1 MLRRQE
7 VQDHADWN
15 ARLREL
21 PGAHVLQTWEWGEFK
36 RETTGWQPLR
46 LAFLQGS
53 EAVAM
58 VSIGQR
64 RTGPLR
70 VMYAPRGPA
79 LAWGDAATRAAVL
92 DALQDLARRH
102 GALWLKIDPD
112 LPCASGLPGSE
123 DERPHPPGLALV
135 EELGARG
142 WRSSADQV
150 QFRNS
155 IQIDLSASEDE
166 LLASFSPNT
175 RRKIRLA
182 ERRDVQV
189 RVAGVDDL
197 DTLYALYR
205 VTGARDGFLIRPAAY
220 YRRAWG
226 DFLQAG
232 LAHALIAEYRGV
244 PLAQVILFHFGE
256 RCFYF
261 YGASADEERRRMPNH
276 LLQWEAI
283 RWARAQGYRLYDLWG
298 APDVFDESDPLWGVY
313 DFKRGFRGRVTR
325 GVGAWDYAPSPM
337 TYRLWAA
344 AWPRW
349 QQLRRLR

>member
-7 VQDHADWN
+7 VQDRADWN

-53 EAVAM
+53 ETVAM
-58 VSIGQR
+58 ASIGR
-64 RTGPLR
+64 RRAGPLR
-70 VMYAPRGPA
+70 LMYAPRGPV
-79 LAWGDAATRAAVL
+79 LDWRDATLRGSVL
-92 DALQDLARRH
+92 DALQDLARLNS
-102 GALWLKIDPD
+102 ALWLKIDPD
-112 LPCASGLPGSE
+112 LPCASGIPGSE
-123 DERPHPPGLALV
+123 DEQSHPPGQALMV
-135 EELGARG
+135 ELQARG
-142 WRSSADQV
+142 WHSSADQV

-155 IQIDLSASEDE
+155 IQIDLRRSEED

-189 RVAGVDDL
+189 RVAGPDDL
-197 DTLYALYR
+197 DTLYALYC

-226 DFLQAG
+226 DFMRAG
-232 LAHALIAEYRGV
+232 LAHALIAEHRGV

-261 YGASADEERRRMPNH
+261 YGASANAERRRMPNH

-298 APDVFDESDPLWGVY
+298 APEVFDESDPLWGVY
-313 DFKRGFRGRVTR
+313 GFKRGFRGRLTR
-325 GVGAWDYAPSPM
+325 GVGAWDYAPSPLA
-337 TYRLWAA
+337 YRLWTS

-349 QQLRRLR
+349 QRLRRLR

>member
-7 VQDHADWN
+7 VHDRAEWN

-36 RETTGWQPLR
+36 RETTGWQALR

-53 EAVAM
+53 ETVAM
-58 VSIGQR
+58 ASIGQR
-64 RTGPLR
+64 RSGPLR
-70 VMYAPRGPA
+70 VMYAPRGPL
-79 LAWGDAATRAAVL
+79 LAWGDAAIRAALL
-92 DALQDLARRH
+92 DALQDIARRH

-112 LPCASGLPGSE
+112 LAVASGPPGSE
-123 DERPHPPGLALV
+123 DERPHPPGQALV
-135 EELGARG
+135 GELEARG
-142 WRSSADQV
+142 WRFSADQV

-155 IQIDLSASEDE
+155 IQIDLGASEDE

-182 ERRDVQV
+182 ERREVQV

-226 DFLQAG
+226 DFFQAG
-232 LAHALIAEYRGV
+232 LAHALIAERRGV
-244 PLAQVILFHFGE
+244 PLAHVILFHFGE

-283 RWARAQGYRLYDLWG
+283 RWARSRGSR
-298 APDVFDESDPLWGVY
+298 
-313 DFKRGFRGRVTR
+313 RGFRAGNL
-325 GVGAWDYAPSPM
+325 SS
-337 TYRLWAA
+337 
-344 AWPRW
+344 
-349 QQLRRLR
+349 Q